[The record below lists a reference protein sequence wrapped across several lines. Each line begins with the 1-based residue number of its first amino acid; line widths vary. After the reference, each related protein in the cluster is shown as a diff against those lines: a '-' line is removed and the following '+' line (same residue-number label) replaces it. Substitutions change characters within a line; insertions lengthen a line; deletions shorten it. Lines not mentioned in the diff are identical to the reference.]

1 MVPTGEGLPYVSIVQ
16 SMVLLTKLKYVS
28 YYFRPQSERGQEMI
42 RRSSSQQRGDQ
53 AHPQRQH
60 EPHSTLVTPLETPL
74 IFFFWQLGLLEISI
88 LHFNTDHCN
97 HSHMS
102 LFRIVQSTGIYLI
115 TAC

>member
-53 AHPQRQH
+53 AHPQKQH
-60 EPHSTLVTPLETPL
+60 EPHSTLVAPLETPL